1 MDMNVSTGSMSE
13 DGEMSDVNIT
23 HSSENDDDD
32 MGPSSARNSFAS
44 ASNDS
49 FRRQKSSDVKNVSE
63 SETDYDE
70 ENGEMDPLARMLSTP
85 THGEESNE
93 PPEKSLKL
101 DEEKKS
107 DGEFV
112 MPKSHSSTA
121 ATPPSAVSSPSKESE
136 KEAERRAE
144 ARSKREAEEEERE
157 KMQVLVSNF
166 TEEQLDRYEMYRRSA
181 FPKAAIKRVCF
192 LFMISHS
199 FLLHSTIQCV
209 SLFLIQL
216 MQTITGCSISQ
227 NVVIAMAGIA
237 KVFVGEVVEEGK
249 TINQLGVLFV
259 CNNLYGFSLF
269 FLALDVMEQ
278 WGDSG
283 PLQPKHL
290 REAVRRVR
298 NRGGIPGSKPFLKAL

>member
-1 MDMNVSTGSMSE
+1 MSTGSMSE

-209 SLFLIQL
+209 SLF
-216 MQTITGCSISQ
+216 S
-227 NVVIAMAGIA
+227 
-237 KVFVGEVVEEGK
+237 
-249 TINQLGVLFV
+249 
-259 CNNLYGFSLF
+259 
-269 FLALDVMEQ
+269 
-278 WGDSG
+278 
-283 PLQPKHL
+283 
-290 REAVRRVR
+290 
-298 NRGGIPGSKPFLKAL
+298 

>member
-1 MDMNVSTGSMSE
+1 MDMNVSTGSISE
-13 DGEMSDVNIT
+13 DGELSDVNIT

-32 MGPSSARNSFAS
+32 GGQSTRHSSVSPFKNSS
-44 ASNDS
+44 HRDTKH
-49 FRRQKSSDVKNVSE
+49 RKQVSE

-85 THGEESNE
+85 THGDESNE
-93 PPEKSLKL
+93 PPEKIQKIN
-101 DEEKKS
+101 DNEKKN

-112 MPKSHSSTA
+112 MPKSSPVSS
-121 ATPPSAVSSPSKESE
+121 ATPPPAVSSPSKESE

-144 ARSKREAEEEERE
+144 FRMKREAEEEERE

-181 FPKAAIKRVCF
+181 FPKAAIKR
-192 LFMISHS
+192 
-199 FLLHSTIQCV
+199 
-209 SLFLIQL
+209 L

-237 KVFVGEVVEEGK
+237 KVFVGEVVEE
-249 TINQLGVLFV
+249 
-259 CNNLYGFSLF
+259 
-269 FLALDVMEQ
+269 ALDVMEQ

-298 NRGGIPGSKPFLKAL
+298 NRGGIPGSKPFAKAL